1 MKSYRIFYSFLISLS
16 TLPLIACNAYAD
28 RDTSRDQYRHPAQT
42 ITFFGLNP
50 EMTVV
55 EISPGKGWYTEFLAG
70 YFDGELIAA
79 HFDPTSSSRYRQNSL
94 KNFRKLLDS
103 DADLFSNV
111 SIQIFDAGKDKFTVP
126 NESVDAIVTF
136 RNIHGWVRN
145 GEEHSA
151 FQLFYEALKPNGIL
165 GVVQHRADIGTDT
178 TGSTG
183 YVSEKHVISV
193 AEKAGFFLEAK
204 SEINANPKDTKNYE
218 KGVWTLPPSLRL
230 GDRDKEKYM
239 AIGESDRMTL
249 KFRKPDLLSISQS
262 SHLPRGMQ

>member
-1 MKSYRIFYSFLISLS
+1 
-16 TLPLIACNAYAD
+16 
-28 RDTSRDQYRHPAQT
+28 
-42 ITFFGLNP
+42 
-50 EMTVV
+50 MTVV

-79 HFDPTSSSRYRQNSL
+79 HFDPSSSSKYRQNSL

-111 SIQIFDAGKDKFTVP
+111 SVQIFDASKEKFTVP
-126 NESVDAIVTF
+126 NDSVDAIVTF

-145 GEEHSA
+145 GKELSA
-151 FQLFYEALKPNGIL
+151 FQLFYKALKPDGIL
-165 GVVQHRADIGTDT
+165 GVVQHRANIGTPSDT
-178 TGSTG
+178 AGSTG

-193 AEKAGFFLEAK
+193 AEKAGFFLEAR
-204 SEINANPKDTKNYE
+204 SEINANPRDTKNYE

-230 GDRDKEKYM
+230 GDRDKERYM

-249 KFRKPDLLSISQS
+249 KFRKPDLSSISQTS
-262 SHLPRGMQ
+262 RLTRGMQ